1 MNMKTLK
8 WILGILAAVLLLG
21 YFVGVPFLREQTK
34 KQSPERI
41 ATFEENGLTLK
52 VTYCSPS
59 KKGREIFGGLVPYG
73 SVWRTGANEA
83 TTFHTITDLV
93 VGGQA
98 LPAGDYSLWTI
109 PGPQQWT
116 VIFNGEIPD
125 WGVTLSS
132 LGRKTTR
139 DPQAD
144 VLQLKVP
151 VVKPAEGGPQFHEN
165 FLIDF
170 ITRGEQLF
178 LRLAWDTTE
187 VLVPINS

>member
-1 MNMKTLK
+1 MKALK
-8 WILGILAAVLLLG
+8 WIVGILAALLLLG
-21 YFVGVPFLREQTK
+21 YFVGLPYLREQTK
-34 KQSPERI
+34 KNSPERI

-52 VTYCSPS
+52 ATYCSPS

-73 SVWRTGANEA
+73 SVWRTGANEP
-83 TTFHTITDLV
+83 TTFHTATDLV
-93 VGGQA
+93 VEGKN

-109 PGPQQWT
+109 PGPQEWT
-116 VIFNGEIPD
+116 IIFNSKIPD

-144 VLQLKVP
+144 VLQVKVP
-151 VVKPAEGGPQFHEN
+151 VVQPGEEAPEFREN

-170 ITRGEQLF
+170 ITQGERLF
-178 LRLAWDTTE
+178 LRFAWDTTE
-187 VLVPINS
+187 VLVRLNS